1 MRERKYRDARA
12 ALKKHGMHH
21 NDPQNERTPISET
34 PFADLVKGKVGVEQ
48 QFEEPQYANNIFM
61 EVDMP
66 PIQREADTLAELIHS
81 GRTLKRVE
89 KDAWAEIEHQRN
101 KIGEL
106 RDTATLTNYSLCA
119 DLANTTLALGSKIV
133 HDKPKVAS
141 RGLRLLSGFDDAE
154 IT

>member
-1 MRERKYRDARA
+1 
-12 ALKKHGMHH
+12 MHH

-34 PFADLVKGKVGVEQ
+34 PFADLVESKEGAEQ
-48 QFEEPQYANNIFM
+48 HFEEPQYANNIF
-61 EVDMP
+61 VKDDMS

-81 GRTLKRVE
+81 GRTLKRAE
-89 KDAWAEIEHQRN
+89 KDAWTEIEHQRK

-106 RDTATLTNYSLCA
+106 RDTATHTNYSLCA
-119 DLANTTLALGSKIV
+119 DLTDTTLALGSKIV
-133 HDKPKVAS
+133 LEKPKVPP